1 METEKI
7 VALNSGGFDSIVLI
21 NQLYLGFPNAEIHS
35 LHFTYGARNTQQ
47 QLSCV
52 NKVCKKL
59 GINSEVIPL
68 PEFTWTKGNF
78 YKEGYTY
85 DTQYVEYRNLVFLSY
100 ALSYAESIGATK
112 IYLAV
117 LKGSYKDNNGVFFN
131 GLNNFSIKNSGI
143 EIVTP
148 FRDLYKEDLLSLAVS
163 ALILPTDYF
172 SCDVPNE
179 KGEPCGEC
187 LDCKSLEDIN
197 STLTVDHPMKAFYRS
212 GYDFSNEEFKKL
224 LSEVKPTEVRA
235 LINNDCQ
242 LKCKHCFYGFDKMKD
257 EALPKEDYYKVLKE
271 FVLHHG
277 IENIHFSGKEPLF
290 NADILYYAEQIKK
303 DNLPCTFN
311 LVTNGINVPKYIER
325 LKELGIQKIF
335 LSVDDIL
342 NTNGV
347 RSVHNTT
354 HRALTACERFDVE
367 VEVFIDLHKN
377 NFNRLKDIIGY
388 LESHFS
394 IQKNYFIRTIRSI
407 GKATNQTILTGSDL
421 DTVWED
427 LNSISEKYRGKNFVL
442 SIGIEYVDLLDDTQL
457 MEDIYKCES
466 LYTTYFTENLSVL
479 LEEFC
484 GRYGTYTLTP
494 DGYLLGCASEVSIE
508 DYDKISVGN
517 VKNNSLDELIK
528 RGKEVAYSC
537 NDHFIGQKLCCSCNK
552 ICKTP

>member
-7 VALNSGGFDSIVLI
+7 VVLNSGGFDSIVLI

-47 QLSCV
+47 QLNCV
-52 NKVCKKL
+52 NRVCEKL
-59 GINSEVIPL
+59 NINSMVIPL

-131 GLNNFSIKNSGI
+131 GLNSFSIKNSGI

-187 LDCKSLEDIN
+187 LDCKSLKDIN

-212 GYDFSNEEFKKL
+212 YGDFSDKEFKRL

-235 LINNDCQ
+235 LINNICQ
-242 LKCKHCFYGFDKMKD
+242 LKCKHCFYGFDEMKGD
-257 EALPKEDYYKVLKE
+257 ALPKEDYYRILKE
-271 FVLHHG
+271 FVLNYG
-277 IENIHFSGKEPLF
+277 IKNIHFSGKEPLF
-290 NADILYYAEQIKK
+290 NDTVLYYAEQIKK
-303 DNLPCTFN
+303 DNLPCTFD
-311 LVTNGINVPKYIER
+311 LVTNGINVPKYVKR
-325 LKELGIQKIF
+325 LKELGIQKLF
-335 LSVDDIL
+335 LSVDDVL
-342 NTNGV
+342 DTNGV

-354 HRALTACERFDVE
+354 HKALRACEEADVE
-367 VEVFIDLHKN
+367 VEIFIDLHEN
-377 NFNRLKDIIGY
+377 NFNRLKDIIDY
-388 LESHFS
+388 LEANFL
-394 IQKNYFIRTIRSI
+394 IQKKYYIRTIRSI
-407 GKATNQTILTGSDL
+407 GNATNQKCLTGQEI
-421 DTVWED
+421 DTVWLD
-427 LNSISEKYRGKNFVL
+427 LNDLSEKYINKHFTL
-442 SIGIEYVDLLDDTQL
+442 SIGIEYVDSLDNTQL
-457 MEDIYKCES
+457 IEDIGKCES
-466 LYTTYFTENLSVL
+466 IYTTYFTENLSVL
-479 LEEFC
+479 LEEYC
-484 GRYGTYTLTP
+484 ERYGSYTLTP
-494 DGYLLGCASEVSIE
+494 DGYLLGCASEVALSNYNE
-508 DYDKISVGN
+508 VSVGN
-517 VKNNSLDELIK
+517 VKDTPLNVLIE
-528 RGKEVAYSC
+528 RGKQVAYSC

>member
-21 NQLYLGFPNAEIHS
+21 NQLYLRFSDAEIHS

-59 GINSEVIPL
+59 GINSKIIHL
-68 PEFTWTKGNF
+68 PKFTWTEGNF
-78 YKEGYTY
+78 YKDGYDY

-100 ALSYAESIGATK
+100 ALSYAESIGAKK
-112 IYLAV
+112 IFLAA
-117 LKGSYKDNNGVFFN
+117 LKGNYKDNNDTFFK
-131 GLNNFSIKNSGI
+131 GLNSFTTKNSGI
-143 EIVTP
+143 KIITP
-148 FRDLYKEDLLSLAVS
+148 FKNLCKEDLLGLAIP

-197 STLTVDHPMKAFYRS
+197 ITLTVDHPMKAFYRS

-242 LKCKHCFYGFDKMKD
+242 LKCKHCFYGFDGMKGD
-257 EALPKEDYYKVLKE
+257 ALPKEDYYNVLKE
-271 FVLHHG
+271 FVLYHG

-290 NADILYYAEQIKK
+290 NDGILYYANRIKE
-303 DNLPCTFN
+303 DNLPCTFD
-311 LVTNGINVPKYIER
+311 LVTNGINVPKYVGK

-335 LSVDDIL
+335 LSVDDVFG
-342 NTNGV
+342 TNGV
-347 RSVHNTT
+347 RSVHNIT
-354 HRALTACERFDVE
+354 HKALRACEEANVE

-388 LESHFS
+388 LETNFS

-407 GKATNQTILTGSDL
+407 GNATNQKLLTGAELDIVWSDL
-421 DTVWED
+421 IDISALYTDKQFVF
-427 LNSISEKYRGKNFVL
+427 SIS
-442 SIGIEYVDLLDDTQL
+442 IEYLDFLRNTRL
-457 MEDIYKCES
+457 IEDIDNCEN
-466 LYTTYFTENLSVL
+466 LYTPYYTKNLIVL
-479 LEEFC
+479 LEEYC
-484 GRYGTYTLTP
+484 ERYNTYTLTP
-494 DGYLLGCASEVSIE
+494 DGYLLGCASEVALNN
-508 DYDKISVGN
+508 YDEVSVGN
-517 VKNNSLDELIK
+517 VKDTPLNVLIE
-528 RGKEVAYSC
+528 RGKQVAYSC

-552 ICKTP
+552 ICKPS